1 MNGIFICMLFCIL
14 LVSCGEKEDTVVFY
28 SKDTIASNLVLSHAN
43 GEETQDLIVSTDLNL
58 SNSSVFNENLNFLH
72 TIEITK
78 FSYKIKALEGSY
90 MCLSKVKVYIGD
102 VSISEEIDF
111 KNFDPNNFDKTFTI
125 KNPQVLLKLATCLNN
140 NENVKLM
147 CREEN
152 SDSAPLHVAIEFQT
166 ELRGIFKN

>member
-1 MNGIFICMLFCIL
+1 
-14 LVSCGEKEDTVVFY
+14 
-28 SKDTIASNLVLSHAN
+28 
-43 GEETQDLIVSTDLNL
+43 
-58 SNSSVFNENLNFLH
+58 
-72 TIEITK
+72 
-78 FSYKIKALEGSY
+78 

-152 SDSAPLHVAIEFQT
+152 LDSAPLHVAIEFQT